1 LAQRKLTKRQKE
13 RIRHIQDK
21 RRRHLSGQKEHSSE
35 QDGDLDPSEG
45 RVVTRHGR
53 NLLVADRDGELFLCQ
68 FRQNIGHAVCG
79 DRVVWH
85 PTGAQAGVVTALL
98 ERESVLARP
107 DYSGREKPLAAN
119 ISQLVVVI
127 APQPEPSEYLLDQYL
142 VTAETIGISAMITL
156 NKSDQLSTSDAELW
170 KRRFEVYKNIGYPV
184 IWVSAREEHGLDPLV
199 ECLKQQ
205 TSILVGQSGVG
216 KSSLVKALLP
226 NQEIQIG
233 RLSDATGLGR
243 HTTSTTTC
251 YDLPQ
256 GGYLIDSPG
265 VRSFRLVK
273 LTRDQLE
280 RGFRE
285 FEPFLGHC
293 QFRDCRHEQE
303 PGCGLK
309 EAVEKGLV
317 DRRRWENFLHLAE
330 NLSTEAGENRQ

>member
-1 LAQRKLTKRQKE
+1 LAQRRLTKRQKE
-13 RIRHIQDK
+13 RIRHIQEK
-21 RRRHLSGQKEHSSE
+21 RRRRLSGHQEQGLE
-35 QDGDLDPSEG
+35 QDGEATPREG

-53 NLLVADRDGELFLCQ
+53 NLLVADQEGEFILCQ
-68 FRQNIGHAVCG
+68 FRQNIGHVVCG

-85 PTGAQAGVVTALL
+85 PSGTQGGVVSALL

-142 VTAETIGISAMITL
+142 VTAETIGISAIITL
-156 NKSDQLSTSDAELW
+156 NKSDQLSTAESEALM
-170 KRRFEVYKNIGYPV
+170 RRFAVYESIGYPV
-184 IWVSAREEHGLDPLV
+184 IQVSARREHGLDPLI
-199 ECLKQQ
+199 ERLKQQ

-226 NQEIQIG
+226 NQEIQVG
-233 RLSDATGLGR
+233 RLSEATGLGR

-273 LTRDQLE
+273 LTREQLE
-280 RGFRE
+280 QGFRE

-309 EAVEKGLV
+309 EAVERGEV

-330 NLSTEAGENRQ
+330 NLPAESG

>member
-1 LAQRKLTKRQKE
+1 LTQRRLTKRQKE
-13 RIRHIQDK
+13 RIRKIQDK
-21 RRRHLSGQKEHSSE
+21 RRRRLSGDKGDGLE
-35 QDGDLDPSEG
+35 QIGETAPREG
-45 RVVTRHGR
+45 RVITRHGR
-53 NLLVADRDGELFLCQ
+53 NLLVADQEGKFVLCQ
-68 FRQNIGHAVCG
+68 FRQNIGQIVCG

-85 PTGAQAGVVTALL
+85 PTDAQGGVVTALL
-98 ERESVLARP
+98 ERESVLSRP

-119 ISQLVVVI
+119 ISQLVVVM

-142 VTAETIGISAMITL
+142 VTAETIGVSAIITL
-156 NKSDQLSTSDAELW
+156 NKSDQLSTTERELLD
-170 KRRFEVYKNIGYPV
+170 KRFEVYERIGYPV
-184 IWVSAREEHGLDPLV
+184 IWISAREEHGLDPLI
-199 ECLKQQ
+199 ECLKHQ

-233 RLSDATGLGR
+233 RLSEATGLGR

-265 VRSFRLVK
+265 VRSFRLIE

-280 RGFRE
+280 QGFRE

-309 EAVEKGLV
+309 QAVEQGEV

-330 NLSTEAGENRQ
+330 NLPAESG

>member
-1 LAQRKLTKRQKE
+1 MAQRRLTKRQKE
-13 RIRHIQDK
+13 RIRHIQEK
-21 RRRHLSGQKEHSSE
+21 RRRRLSGHKEHGLE
-35 QDGDLDPSEG
+35 QSGEATPREG

-53 NLLVADRDGELFLCQ
+53 NLLVADQEGKLILCQ

-85 PTGAQAGVVTALL
+85 PTGAQGGVVTALL

-107 DYSGREKPLAAN
+107 DYSGREKALAAN

-127 APQPEPSEYLLDQYL
+127 APEPEPSEYLLDQYL
-142 VTAETIGISAMITL
+142 ITAETIGISAIITL
-156 NKSDQLSTSDAELW
+156 NKSDQLSTADSEALMQ
-170 KRRFEVYKNIGYPV
+170 RFAVYEKIGYPV
-184 IWVSAREEHGLDPLV
+184 IPISARREHGLDPLI
-199 ECLKQQ
+199 ERLRQQ

-233 RLSDATGLGR
+233 RLSEATGLGR

-273 LTRDQLE
+273 LTREQLE

-309 EAVEKGLV
+309 EAVERGEV

-330 NLSTEAGENRQ
+330 NLPAESG